1 MSKNLIYPK
10 IFVFILVAVLTASAN
25 SAFAGD
31 TRYQRFSLNEGISVE
46 APSHWLV
53 HADSEKKNFAAA
65 SEGAARTAGIDY
77 DTNQDK
83 SRLIAIS
90 ALPTPSGAKIRVNLI
105 RPVPFSSA
113 DLRSASAQDL
123 KDVETEFSAVMA
135 KSMASMGAKLLAV
148 ATPRIEM
155 INGGPS
161 LLLEYKRSDLRG
173 PSPWTVKQYKIP
185 AGDKLIEL
193 TISYRESDATIWKPI
208 LEYVKQSLR
217 F

>member
-1 MSKNLIYPK
+1 MSKNLIDPK
-10 IFVFILVAVLTASAN
+10 IFVFILVAVLTATAN
-25 SAFAGD
+25 FAIAGD
-31 TRYQRFSLNEGISVE
+31 TRYQRFSLKEGISIE

-65 SEGAARTAGIDY
+65 SEGAARIAGIDY

-90 ALPTPSGAKIRVNLI
+90 ALPTPSGAKIRINLI
-105 RPVPFSSA
+105 RPLPFSSA
-113 DLRSASAQDL
+113 ELRSASAQNL
-123 KDVETEFSAVMA
+123 KDVETEFRAVMG

-155 INGGPS
+155 VSGSPS
-161 LLLEYKRSDLRG
+161 LLLEYRRSDPHG
-173 PSPWTVKQYKIP
+173 PSPWTVTQYKIP
-185 AGDKLIEL
+185 VGDKLIEL
-193 TISYRESDATIWKPI
+193 TTSYRESDATIWKPVI
-208 LEYVKQSLR
+208 EYAKQSLR